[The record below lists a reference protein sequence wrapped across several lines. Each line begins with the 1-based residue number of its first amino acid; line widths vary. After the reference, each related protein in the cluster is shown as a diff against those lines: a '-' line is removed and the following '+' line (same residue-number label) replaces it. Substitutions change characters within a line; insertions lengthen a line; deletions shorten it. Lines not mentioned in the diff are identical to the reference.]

1 MTQRSENAPDPLG
14 PGTTKPP
21 PVTASL
27 AGRGSWCLS
36 AGAQIAPAATANKGA
51 KTMKRTAARWYP
63 VLLLRNALGRFMSL
77 RVPQVRKPRHRRVN
91 RRATPGVQL
100 ALF

>member
-1 MTQRSENAPDPLG
+1 MTQRSGNAPGPLAWRNQL
-14 PGTTKPP
+14 P

-36 AGAQIAPAATANKGA
+36 TGAQNAPAATANEGA
-51 KTMKRTAARWYP
+51 NTMKQIAARWYP

-77 RVPQVRKPRHRRVN
+77 RVHQVFKPRR
-91 RRATPGVQL
+91 RRATRQAIPAAQL

>member
-1 MTQRSENAPDPLG
+1 L
-14 PGTTKPP
+14 
-21 PVTASL
+21 TASL

-36 AGAQIAPAATANKGA
+36 AGAQIAPAATANEGA
-51 KTMKRTAARWYP
+51 KTMKQTAARWYP

-77 RVPQVRKPRHRRVN
+77 RVPQVRKPRRR
-91 RRATPGVQL
+91 RTTRPAIATVQL